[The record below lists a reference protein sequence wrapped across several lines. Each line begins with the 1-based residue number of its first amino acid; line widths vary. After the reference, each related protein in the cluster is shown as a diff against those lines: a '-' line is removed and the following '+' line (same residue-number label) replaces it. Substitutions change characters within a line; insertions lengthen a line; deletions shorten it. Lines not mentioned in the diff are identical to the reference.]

1 MSRRSTR
8 LEAAGYYDKFSG
20 QRKTNFRAKTQAGD
34 NTVIITSDRAMF
46 SWKILG
52 FFLLPLCFGCGYLVS
67 TLGNNDLRELQDQ
80 LLELKNKLNSLHPE
94 ANNLPNLALESLGTK
109 IVHLRT
115 SESYQTPESEIKCFG
130 IPIYRRPVSPTIVI
144 RGHSHLTPGQC
155 WAFPGGLG
163 QLFIA
168 PSRPFTIS
176 HVTLSHISKNMSP
189 TGSISSAPKEFS
201 VYGLYNVEEEVGVY
215 LGSFLYD
222 QDGDSVQT
230 FKVPPLCSPKMA
242 SQVPIT
248 VRAQQAAASPAQ
260 PAVRGKKRPGSPAV
274 CAAPQATGS
283 SNSGKKKKG
292 QLTVTPATQTQHS
305 GIGGAAAGKKN
316 RTWKNLKQI
325 LALERTLP
333 WKLND
338 PNYYN
343 IDAPP
348 SLKPTKKYSDISGLP
363 ANYTDPQ
370 TKLRFTSSEE
380 FSYIRLLPTDVVT
393 GYLALR
399 KATCIVP

>member
-1 MSRRSTR
+1 
-8 LEAAGYYDKFSG
+8 
-20 QRKTNFRAKTQAGD
+20 
-34 NTVIITSDRAMF
+34 
-46 SWKILG
+46 
-52 FFLLPLCFGCGYLVS
+52 
-67 TLGNNDLRELQDQ
+67 
-80 LLELKNKLNSLHPE
+80 
-94 ANNLPNLALESLGTK
+94 
-109 IVHLRT
+109 
-115 SESYQTPESEIKCFG
+115 
-130 IPIYRRPVSPTIVI
+130 
-144 RGHSHLTPGQC
+144 
-155 WAFPGGLG
+155 
-163 QLFIA
+163 
-168 PSRPFTIS
+168 
-176 HVTLSHISKNMSP
+176 
-189 TGSISSAPKEFS
+189 
-201 VYGLYNVEEEVGVY
+201 
-215 LGSFLYD
+215 
-222 QDGDSVQT
+222 
-230 FKVPPLCSPKMA
+230 MA
-242 SQVPIT
+242 SQMPIT
-248 VRAQQAAASPAQ
+248 VRAQPAAASA
-260 PAVRGKKRPGSPAV
+260 ASLRGKKRPGSPAV
-274 CAAPQATGS
+274 CGAPQAAGSS
-283 SNSGKKKKG
+283 SNSSSSKKKKG
-292 QLTVTPATQTQHS
+292 QLAGTPATPTPITAVESVAEVKALGPADSGPAATTESTAKPPPFKDPAFMHS